1 MWQENLFYPPIGRPR
16 LLPCW
21 ELSKVSWLLKLAPLC
36 CHWSCVSSKLN
47 SFAGVSSISTPSD
60 VSGTKAKV
68 LSEYIQVVCSEMKP
82 SLFSE
87 RKFLLSSQGLL
98 QCGGFKEENTLY
110 HTTLLNRLLK
120 EANLSEDRTPCSV
133 EVSWHHEA
141 HEYMN
146 V

>member
-1 MWQENLFYPPIGRPR
+1 MWQENLFFPSDRQTATPP
-16 LLPCW
+16 LLRAVKSQ
-21 ELSKVSWLLKLAPLC
+21 LLLKLAPLC

-47 SFAGVSSISTPSD
+47 SCAGVSSISRPSD
-60 VSGTKAKV
+60 VSGTQAKV

-87 RKFLLSSQGLL
+87 RKILLSSQGLL
-98 QCGGFKEENTLY
+98 QCGGLKEENTLY